1 MQKNLVIVES
11 PAKAKTIEKFLGND
25 YKVLSS
31 YGHIR
36 DLKKK
41 EFSID
46 VENGFEP
53 TYEIPADKKKLVAEL
68 KAEAKKADMVWL
80 ASDEDRE
87 GEAISWHLFE
97 VLGLDPEKTKRI
109 VFHEITKTAI
119 LKAIENPR
127 DIDVNLVN
135 AQQARRILDRI
146 VGFELS
152 PVLWK
157 KVKPALSAGR
167 VQSVAVRL
175 IVERER
181 EVHAFVSEPSYRVT
195 AVFEVPDVDGN
206 EVEVKAELSN
216 RFKTKEEA
224 QAFLETCKDAQFSIE
239 DITTRPVKKSPAAP
253 FTTSTLQQEAARK
266 LGFTV
271 AQTMMVAQRLYENG
285 QITYMRTDS
294 VNLSDLALNTSKQT
308 ILSLM
313 GERYVK
319 VRKFATKT
327 KGAQE
332 AHEAIRPTYMENET
346 VNGTGQE
353 QKLYELIWKRTI
365 ASQMADA
372 ELEKTTATI
381 VISNSSEKFIAT
393 GEVITFDGFL
403 RVYRESYDDENEQED
418 EASIPEDEPPSDES
432 APEDENDYTE
442 QPTAEDYARYK
453 EMMKEPTHVHN
464 DLLDSEAEESG
475 DDIPLE
481 GELEEKEDGKIVIP
495 NGIDIVE
502 RAVTEKERRD
512 LLSLHHRMKEQ
523 EDEEQLAYVKKGIRE
538 GPAYMRS
545 KN

>member
-1 MQKNLVIVES
+1 M
-11 PAKAKTIEKFLGND
+11 
-25 YKVLSS
+25 
-31 YGHIR
+31 
-36 DLKKK
+36 
-41 EFSID
+41 
-46 VENGFEP
+46 
-53 TYEIPADKKKLVAEL
+53 
-68 KAEAKKADMVWL
+68 
-80 ASDEDRE
+80 
-87 GEAISWHLFE
+87 
-97 VLGLDPEKTKRI
+97 
-109 VFHEITKTAI
+109 
-119 LKAIENPR
+119 
-127 DIDVNLVN
+127 
-135 AQQARRILDRI
+135 
-146 VGFELS
+146 
-152 PVLWK
+152 WK

-239 DITTRPVKKSPAAP
+239 DIITRPVKKSPAAP

-346 VNGTGQE
+346 VSGTGQE

-403 RVYRESYDDENEQED
+403 RVYKESYDDDNEQED
-418 EASIPEDEPPSDES
+418 EGRLLPPLSKG
-432 APEDENDYTE
+432 EN
-442 QPTAEDYARYK
+442 
-453 EMMKEPTHVHN
+453 
-464 DLLDSEAEESG
+464 
-475 DDIPLE
+475 
-481 GELEEKEDGKIVIP
+481 
-495 NGIDIVE
+495 
-502 RAVTEKERRD
+502 
-512 LLSLHHRMKEQ
+512 
-523 EDEEQLAYVKKGIRE
+523 
-538 GPAYMRS
+538 
-545 KN
+545 

>member
-1 MQKNLVIVES
+1 M
-11 PAKAKTIEKFLGND
+11 
-25 YKVLSS
+25 
-31 YGHIR
+31 
-36 DLKKK
+36 
-41 EFSID
+41 
-46 VENGFEP
+46 
-53 TYEIPADKKKLVAEL
+53 VAEL

-393 GEVITFDGFL
+393 GEVITLTVSCVYTRNHTMMTMSRKTRGRLLPPLSKGGKTDKKKKSWRLSALPNVRPVIRKPAWYANWKSWASVVHLHMHLPFL
-403 RVYRESYDDENEQED
+403 LCSN
-418 EASIPEDEPPSDES
+418 
-432 APEDENDYTE
+432 
-442 QPTAEDYARYK
+442 
-453 EMMKEPTHVHN
+453 
-464 DLLDSEAEESG
+464 
-475 DDIPLE
+475 
-481 GELEEKEDGKIVIP
+481 
-495 NGIDIVE
+495 
-502 RAVTEKERRD
+502 AV
-512 LLSLHHRMKEQ
+512 M
-523 EDEEQLAYVKKGIRE
+523 
-538 GPAYMRS
+538 
-545 KN
+545 